1 MANSPQADQG
11 SPWGL
16 MGMGTSSN
24 LLPVERKP
32 SEDRIGDDVRD
43 FD

>member
-1 MANSPQADQG
+1 MANSPQANRG

-16 MGMGTSSN
+16 LGTSSN
-24 LLPVERKP
+24 LLPVERYP
-32 SEDRIGDDVRD
+32 SEDCICYDVRD